1 MAEQW
6 NVTTGQ
12 AGCLAV
18 AVLAMVTRLR
28 FSLDWIIVHQFDC
41 SINFGIFLE
50 CPSSHV
56 GPGSAVADNTQPRP
70 THKLFVLNPS
80 NYHFSL
86 GASPLPDSCCGSNL
100 SCSWAPDQVHN
111 PILTIVGEWSFVPL
125 KNTNILNPKAICEL
139 DTDERGQ
146 ALVSLWSP

>member
-56 GPGSAVADNTQPRP
+56 GPGSAPADNTAQ
-70 THKLFVLNPS
+70 THTQVVCFKPQQLSFLPGRQS
-80 NYHFSL
+80 
-86 GASPLPDSCCGSNL
+86 SP
-100 SCSWAPDQVHN
+100 
-111 PILTIVGEWSFVPL
+111 
-125 KNTNILNPKAICEL
+125 
-139 DTDERGQ
+139 
-146 ALVSLWSP
+146 